1 VDPTRRPVRGGG
13 VLTTERAA
21 TLVHGCADLVF
32 ARRGARTVLERSRVE
47 APMTVVRPFELPDGR
62 LVVQLITL
70 GPGLCGGDVVRITVT
85 ALDGARVIV
94 TTTSAT
100 KVLSMSDD
108 CHAGQHV
115 RLEAGDDSSLEYYPC
130 VTIPFPRSAL
140 QQTVTVTA
148 APTARVGVTECWA
161 LGRVARGEYLDFRS
175 LASRTTLAV
184 DGRLL
189 YADALDLEPAVN
201 DVAGAGVLSNRR
213 YLAAG
218 FWLGADNVGDLPASP
233 KGAAA
238 TEVAFGPSA
247 PGLVYLRALGDD
259 GPAMDAVVQ
268 RSVELA
274 SRAWCV
280 AAVRLDRFRC

>member
-1 VDPTRRPVRGGG
+1 
-13 VLTTERAA
+13 
-21 TLVHGCADLVF
+21 
-32 ARRGARTVLERSRVE
+32 
-47 APMTVVRPFELPDGR
+47 MTVIRPFELPDGR

-85 ALDGARVIV
+85 AVDGARVIV

-100 KVLSMSDD
+100 KVLSMADD
-108 CHAGQHV
+108 RHAEQHV
-115 RLEAGDDSSLEYYPC
+115 LLLAGDDASLEYYPS
-130 VTIPFPRSAL
+130 VTIPFPGSAL
-140 QQTVTVTA
+140 KQTVTVTA

-161 LGRVARGEYLDFRS
+161 FGRVARGEYLDFRS

-184 DGRLL
+184 EGRLL
-189 YADALDLEPAVN
+189 YADALDLDPGVI

-218 FWLGADNVGDLPASP
+218 FWLGVDAVGELPASP
-233 KGAAA
+233 EGAAA
-238 TEVAFGPSA
+238 TEVAFGQTA
-247 PGLVYLRALGDD
+247 PGLAYLRALGDD
-259 GPAMDAVVQ
+259 GPGMDAAVQ

-274 SRAWCV
+274 SRAWGV

>member
-1 VDPTRRPVRGGG
+1 
-13 VLTTERAA
+13 
-21 TLVHGCADLVF
+21 VHGCADLVF

-140 QQTVTVTA
+140 QQTVTATA

-184 DGRLL
+184 DERLL
-189 YADALDLEPAVN
+189 YADALELEPAVN
-201 DVAGAGVLSNRR
+201 GVAGAGVLSGHR
-213 YLAAG
+213 YAAAG
-218 FWLGADNVGDLPASP
+218 FWYGVDVTMQESAEDKVPDT
-233 KGAAA
+233 
-238 TEVAFGPSA
+238 TEVALAQSA
-247 PGLVYLRALGDD
+247 PGLAYLRALGSD
-259 GPAMDAVVQ
+259 GPALDAVLRHSLTRV
-268 RSVELA
+268 SD
-274 SRAWCV
+274 AWGLPP
-280 AAVRLDRFRC
+280 VRLDRFRC

>member
-1 VDPTRRPVRGGG
+1 
-13 VLTTERAA
+13 
-21 TLVHGCADLVF
+21 
-32 ARRGARTVLERSRVE
+32 
-47 APMTVVRPFELPDGR
+47 MTVVRPFELPDGR

-85 ALDGARVIV
+85 AVDGARVIV

-100 KVLSMSDD
+100 KVLSMASDR
-108 CHAGQHV
+108 HAEQHV
-115 RLEAGDDSSLEYYPC
+115 LLQAGDDTSLEYYPS
-130 VTIPFPRSAL
+130 VTIPFPGSAL

-218 FWLGADNVGDLPASP
+218 FWLGVHDIATDPAPDAFTRRIEDTLLSSRDTT
-233 KGAAA
+233 A
-238 TEVAFGPSA
+238 VAFGQAA
-247 PGLVYLRALGDD
+247 PGLAYLRALGDD
-259 GPAMDAVVQ
+259 GPAMDAAVQ

-274 SRAWCV
+274 SLAWG
-280 AAVRLDRFRC
+280 AAPVRLDRFRC